1 MLKFILI
8 GLPAVIVLFL
18 IVAALQPADFRVTRS
33 ASIAAPPAVVFECVN
48 DLHQWN
54 TWSPWA
60 RMDPSSKITYEG
72 PPTGVGASFT
82 WTGGKKVGEG
92 RMTITET
99 QPTDRVV
106 TKLEFVKPFAAT
118 NIAEFTFQPEGD
130 QTRITWTF
138 TGKNSFMGKV
148 FGLIVNCEKM
158 CGGQFEQGFANLK
171 SIVEAPGQELTRP
184 AIQA

>member
-8 GLPAVIVLFL
+8 GLPSVIVLFL

-48 DLHQWN
+48 DLHKWN

-60 RMDPSSKITYEG
+60 RMDPNAKTTYEG
-72 PPTGVGASFT
+72 PPTGVGASFA
-82 WTGGKKVGEG
+82 WAGGKKIGEG

-99 QPTDRVV
+99 QPVDRILI
-106 TKLEFVKPFAAT
+106 KLEFFKPFAGT
-118 NIAEFTFQPEGD
+118 NAVEFTFKPDGD
-130 QTRITWTF
+130 QTVVTWSMS
-138 TGKNSFMGKV
+138 GKNGFVAKA

-171 SIVEAPGQELTRP
+171 SIVESPVGV
-184 AIQA
+184 